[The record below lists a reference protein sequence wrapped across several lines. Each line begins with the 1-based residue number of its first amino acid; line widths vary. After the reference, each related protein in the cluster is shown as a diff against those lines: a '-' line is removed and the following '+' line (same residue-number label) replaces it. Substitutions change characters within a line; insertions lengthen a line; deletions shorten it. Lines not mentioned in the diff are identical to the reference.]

1 VTPDTGPNLLIE
13 WSSPWQEFRSAIGPA
28 MGRSPARLAGEART
42 GLVPLRG
49 MLLCWGTQAI
59 FIVGFIWLSAHLPS
73 MQPFVPRTPSR
84 VDVIYFSPDEL
95 PPVQDLGGAAA
106 GHTGRAGGKEVHH
119 RSQAIRV
126 ARGSAATEK
135 VVDAPNLKLPISNAP
150 VANLLAFKSNLGPP
164 PAEGLKSSRT
174 APTLSKDA
182 LLAPPPEVLR
192 DRTRATPGL
201 SSTIIAPPP
210 TTQRSRQ
217 TMGLSTTII
226 APAPQDVPRDQSH
239 SVIAMSSSI
248 IQPAPDV
255 PRDPPPLRGP
265 AAASTTVVPPPVSAP
280 PRDPFSST
288 KLSLPSAGVIAPPPS
303 QVTRDLRTSGASLAD
318 PKVVPPPVQLGGRSS
333 DKHAMQG
340 LVGANQVV
348 PPPPSVTNGTSLS
361 GGGSGHNDRPGGF
374 GTTLTADNV
383 VPPPPGVSRDTA
395 FSGSGRGG
403 ATSLGGN
410 VVVPPPPNLSS
421 AGGSLS
427 GRGTGSKGGGLGG
440 ALDLGS
446 SVVAPPTSGGSN
458 ANGTGVVVSN
468 QPGSAKGIPGN
479 GAPGAI
485 AMSPAGTA
493 KTGTG
498 GSGDGNGIGRGNGP
512 GSGLTGEGSGAAKA
526 GAGRGSDP
534 NARGGTSPYPGTG
547 GTGSG
552 TSGQPAVPGVNV
564 SGGSTAAIVNLPSFG
579 SDGNDPGSMPGRS
592 GPGDGHGAFNVMVE
606 GTSRAGGAF
615 NFYGLLKGDKVYTIY
630 LDTMDGRVE
639 MEFADVSST
648 AGHHDLRPPEAI
660 RTHLQAGLTTHSFL
674 AIACVLDR
682 SGTLQNM
689 HVLKADTGAPTSRVI
704 AALHTWKF
712 KPAFR
717 GDEPVEV
724 NAILGFNVSTN

>member
-1 VTPDTGPNLLIE
+1 MSDIGPRLLIE
-13 WSSPWQEFRSAIGPA
+13 WSSPWQEFVSAIGPA
-28 MGRSPARLAGEART
+28 LGRSPVRLAGEART

-59 FIVGFIWLSAHLPS
+59 FIAAFIWLSANLPS
-73 MQPFVPRTPSR
+73 LHPYVPRTPSK
-84 VDVIYFSPDEL
+84 VEVIYFSPDEL
-95 PPVQDLGGAAA
+95 PPVQDLGGAAV
-106 GHTGRAGGKEVHH
+106 GRSGRAGGKEVHH
-119 RSQAIRV
+119 HSQAIRV
-126 ARGSAATEK
+126 ARGNPATEK

-150 VANLLAFKSNLGPP
+150 VANLLAFKANPGPP

-174 APTLSKDA
+174 TPTLSKDA

-201 SSTIIAPPP
+201 SSTVIAPPP
-210 TTQRSRQ
+210 STPQRSRQ

-226 APAPQDVPRDQSH
+226 APAPQQVPRDQSH
-239 SVIAMSSSI
+239 SVIAMNSPI

-265 AAASTTVVPPPVSAP
+265 TAASTTVVPPPVSAP
-280 PRDPFSST
+280 PRDPSSSP
-288 KLSLPSAGVIAPPPS
+288 KLSLPTPGVIAPPPS
-303 QVTRDLRTSGASLAD
+303 QVTRDLRTTGATLAD
-318 PKVVPPPVQLGGRSS
+318 PKVVPPPVQLGGRSQ
-333 DKHAMQG
+333 DKHAIPG

-361 GGGSGHNDRPGGF
+361 GGGHGQNDKPGGF

-383 VPPPPGVSRDTA
+383 VPPPPGVSRDA
-395 FSGSGRGG
+395 SLSGASRGAG
-403 ATSLGGN
+403 TSLGGN

-440 ALDLGS
+440 PLDLGS
-446 SVVAPPTSGGSN
+446 SVVAPPTGGGSN
-458 ANGTGVVVSN
+458 ASGTGVVVSN

-493 KTGTG
+493 KTGIG
-498 GSGDGNGIGRGNGP
+498 GSGDGNGIGRGNAP
-512 GSGLTGEGSGAAKA
+512 GSGLAGEGSGAAKA
-526 GAGRGSDP
+526 GTGRGSDP
-534 NARGGTSPYPGTG
+534 SAHGGTSPYPGTG

-564 SGGSTAAIVNLPSFG
+564 SGGSAIVTLPSFG
-579 SDGNDPGSMPGRS
+579 SSENDPSVPGRS
-592 GPGDGHGAFNVMVE
+592 PTGGARGDFDITVE
-606 GTSRAGGAF
+606 GTSRSGGAL
-615 NFYGLLKGDKVYTIY
+615 NRYGQLKGEKVYTKY
-630 LDTMDGRVE
+630 
-639 MEFADVSST
+639 FST
-648 AGHHDLRPPEAI
+648 GYGPVVMQLVGPSDLTSPRPL
-660 RTHLQAGLTTHSFL
+660 RTDSPAGLKRSHL
-674 AIACVLDR
+674 EIACVLDR
-682 SGTLQNM
+682 SGSLQNM
-689 HVLKADTGAPTSRVI
+689 QVLRADDGAPTSKVI

-712 KPAFR
+712 TPAFR

-724 NAILGFNVSTN
+724 NAILGFNVNTN

>member
-1 VTPDTGPNLLIE
+1 MMPDTGPNLLIE

-28 MGRSPARLAGEART
+28 MGRSQARLAGEART

-59 FIVGFIWLSAHLPS
+59 FIAAFIWLSARLPS
-73 MQPFVPRTPSR
+73 MQPFVPRTPPKI
-84 VDVIYFSPDEL
+84 DVIYFSPDEL

-164 PAEGLKSSRT
+164 PVEGLKSSRT

-192 DRTRATPGL
+192 DRARATPGL

-239 SVIAMSSSI
+239 SVIAMNSPI

-280 PRDPFSST
+280 PRDPSAAP
-288 KLSLPSAGVIAPPPS
+288 KLSLPTAGVIAPPPS

-318 PKVVPPPVQLGGRSS
+318 PKVVPPPVQLGGRSA
-333 DKHAMQG
+333 DKHAIQS

-361 GGGSGHNDRPGGF
+361 GGGRGQNKPGGF

-383 VPPPPGVSRDTA
+383 VPPPPGVSRDSSL
-395 FSGSGRGG
+395 SGSGRGA

-421 AGGSLS
+421 TGGSLS
-427 GRGTGSKGGGLGG
+427 GRGSGSKGGGLGG
-440 ALDLGS
+440 PLDLGS

-458 ANGTGVVVSN
+458 ASGTGVVVSN

-493 KTGTG
+493 KTGIG

-512 GSGLTGEGSGAAKA
+512 GSGLAGEGSGAAKT
-526 GAGRGSDP
+526 GTGRGSDP

-564 SGGSTAAIVNLPSFG
+564 SGGSAAAIVNLPSFG
-579 SDGNDPGSMPGRS
+579 SDGNDPSVPGRS
-592 GPGDGHGAFNVMVE
+592 PAGGARGDLDITVE
-606 GTSRAGGAF
+606 GTSRSGGAF
-615 NFYGLLKGDKVYTIY
+615 GFYGLLKGDKVYTKY
-630 LDTMDGRVE
+630 LLTVDGIVV
-639 MEFADVSST
+639 MEFADASST
-648 AGHHDLRPPEAI
+648 RGPHDLISPQPL
-660 RTHLQAGLTTHSFL
+660 RTDLPAGLTRSRL

-682 SGTLQNM
+682 SGILRNM
-689 HVLKADTGAPTSRVI
+689 HVLRADAGAPSSRVI

-712 KPAFR
+712 TPALR
-717 GDEPVEV
+717 GNEPVEV
-724 NAILGFNVSTN
+724 NAILGFNINTD